1 MAANR
6 EGSDRTRVL
15 GLLADPD
22 LPAEL
27 AEGLAGELP
36 ELLHEHVGDRA
47 AWEVRVVSE
56 PFAAGEVDQ
65 GQLLAVARERLRR
78 EAWDL
83 AVCLTDLPFR
93 SGRRL
98 LVADLNAADG
108 VALVSVP
115 ALGAVRLRRRAR
127 QAIVRLVRELVQ
139 ERPEPVGRHGPRPR
153 GRPAG
158 LAGPVRRVPS
168 GDGEVGVRFVASNVR
183 GRARVV
189 AGMVR
194 ANRPWRLML
203 GLSSALAAAL
213 ATSAFGLT
221 QDTIWQLADAL
232 DPWRL
237 VLAGLGSIASLVVW
251 LIADHEL
258 WERRSGRAARLG
270 QPIGLYNAATVLTV
284 ALGVACLYGALLVL
298 NFLAAEIFI
307 PDEVLGESLGHPAG
321 VPAHALLAWATTS
334 AAVVGGALGS
344 GLESDEAVR
353 RAAYGNREAE
363 RRAQDDGATT

>member
-1 MAANR
+1 MAAS
-6 EGSDRTRVL
+6 EEEPGRTRVL

-27 AEGLAGELP
+27 AEELAGELP
-36 ELLHEHVGDRA
+36 GLIREHVDGRV

-56 PFAAGEVDQ
+56 PFATGEVDQ
-65 GQLLAVARERLRR
+65 DKLLAVARERLRR
-78 EAWDL
+78 EGWDL

-93 SGRRL
+93 SGRRT
-98 LVADLNAADG
+98 LVAEVKASDR

-115 ALGAVRLRRRAR
+115 ALGALRLRRRTR
-127 QAIVRLVRELVQ
+127 EAIVRLVRELAHAL
-139 ERPEPVGRHGPRPR
+139 PDAGRRGPRPHR
-153 GRPAG
+153 RRTG
-158 LAGPVRRVPS
+158 LGGPVRQVTPR
-168 GDGEVGVRFVASNVR
+168 GREADVRFVGSTVR
-183 GRARVV
+183 GRVRLV

-203 GLSSALAAAL
+203 GLSSSLAAAL

-221 QDTIWQLADAL
+221 QDTVWQLADAL

-237 VLAGLGSIASLVVW
+237 AVAALGSIAALVVW

-258 WERRSGRAARLG
+258 WERRSGRAARGG
-270 QPIGLYNAATVLTV
+270 QPIGLYNAATVITV
-284 ALGVACLYGALLVL
+284 TLGVVCLFGALLVL
-298 NFLAAEIFI
+298 NFLASEVFVA
-307 PDEVLGESLGHPAG
+307 DEVLREVLRHPVDVG
-321 VPAHALLAWATTS
+321 DHALLSWVTTS

-363 RRAQDDGATT
+363 RRAQSDDAA